1 MSIHNGWRYTPPPPQ
16 QPGGG
21 TPVSGGGSAAQPQ
34 AGGAS
39 PGGAALPGHHRPGG
53 VEAGKAEGG
62 RGEAGKRKTIC
73 VEMSPCFSIGIL
85 HSSQWRLVVNGRCYS
100 MYILSLLQ
108 RMALDRFLQ
117 RCIAV
122 YSKLHQLQLLV
133 GRMFLALGKMDDST
147 YLHLP
152 PSPFLNTASELRSV
166 RANRAARPRQGGGQ
180 GSVGVA
186 YSLPL

>member
-1 MSIHNGWRYTPPPPQ
+1 MSIHNGWRYPPPSNLVEVLQ
-16 QPGGG
+16 CLEE
-21 TPVSGGGSAAQPQ
+21 
-34 AGGAS
+34 
-39 PGGAALPGHHRPGG
+39 ALLLNHKLVEPLLVGLLSLATTGLG
-53 VEAGKAEGG
+53 VWRQVRQKVAEGRQG
-62 RGEAGKRKTIC
+62 RGRLC
-73 VEMSPCFSIGIL
+73 VEMSPCFSRGIL
-85 HSSQWRLVVNGRCYS
+85 HSSQWHLVVDGRCYS

-133 GRMFLALGKMDDST
+133 GRMFLALGKMADST

-166 RANRAARPRQGGGQ
+166 RANRAARPRQGGGGRGEV
-180 GSVGVA
+180 GSRVSGCG
-186 YSLPL
+186 L